1 MSKSLSLLV
10 APLLVASATSAPA
23 HVVGSDAQ
31 ACLSG
36 KPSMLVRVSGFKKP
50 TGTVK
55 VAVYA
60 AQGYLA
66 KRGKLGRVVVPVRS
80 TAPLDICIA
89 VPSAGQYAVAV
100 HHDINGNGDKDGND
114 GGGYSG
120 NPKLSI
126 TNLRPSFGRTA
137 IHVGR
142 SPRQV
147 TVLLQYRHGLSV
159 GPVRG

>member
-1 MSKSLSLLV
+1 MLKSRFLLAVPVV
-10 APLLVASATSAPA
+10 AAMASAAPA
-23 HVVGSDAQ
+23 RVVGPDAG

-50 TGTVK
+50 SGTVK

-66 KRGKLGRVVVPVRS
+66 KRGKLRKVVVPVSSRG
-80 TAPLDICIA
+80 PMDICIA
-89 VPSAGQYAVAV
+89 VPRAGQYAVAV
-100 HHDINGNGDKDGND
+100 HHDLNGNGDKDPSD

-126 TNLRPSFGRTA
+126 TNLRPPFGKTA
-137 IHVGR
+137 VRVGTA
-142 SPRQV
+142 PRQV
-147 TVLLQYRHGLSV
+147 TVMLQYRRGLSIS
-159 GPVRG
+159 PVHG

>member
-1 MSKSLSLLV
+1 MSKSLPLLV
-10 APLLVASATSAPA
+10 APLLAATATAAPA
-23 HVVGSDAQ
+23 HVVGSDAE

-55 VAVYA
+55 VSVYA

-66 KRGKLGRVVVPVRS
+66 KGGKLGKVVVPVQS

-126 TNLRPSFGRTA
+126 MNLRPPFGRTA
-137 IHVGR
+137 VHVG
-142 SPRQV
+142 SAPRQV
-147 TVLLQYRHGLSV
+147 TVLLQYRHGLSI